1 MQKTD
6 MKYDVPKEISD
17 KVLQA
22 VEAAKNTGKVRKGT
36 NETTKSIERGDAKL
50 VVIAGDVQPEE
61 VVMHLPPLC
70 NEKKIPY
77 VYVPSKTELG
87 RAAGLDVGTAAI
99 AIADAGNGK
108 DIFKDIISQIE
119 KLMNG

>member
-1 MQKTD
+1 
-6 MKYDVPKEISD
+6 MKYDVPKEVSD

-36 NETTKSIERGDAKL
+36 NEATKSIERGDAKL

-77 VYVPSKTELG
+77 VFVPSKTELG
-87 RAAGLDVGTAAI
+87 RAAGLDVPTAAI

-108 DIFKDIISQIE
+108 DVLKDVVSQIE
-119 KLMNG
+119 KLMK